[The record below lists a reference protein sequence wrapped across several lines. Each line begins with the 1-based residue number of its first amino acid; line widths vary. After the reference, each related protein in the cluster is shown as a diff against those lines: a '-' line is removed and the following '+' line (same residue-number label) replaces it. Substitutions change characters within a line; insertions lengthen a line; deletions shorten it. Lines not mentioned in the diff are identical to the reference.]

1 MANIYLTM
9 KQLEALFWQST
20 LLMLGLDPKNK
31 DNAGKV
37 RLSWPTQ
44 GAPAWKVDEDVVF
57 LRITEADDEYNRQR
71 DTVYDPKDK
80 DPDNAIEKKTFTRV
94 IQAYWIC
101 YGPNSFDRAFAI
113 RNALFATQSRET
125 LSGSGLYLIPDMD
138 APRRS
143 PELFA
148 GQWWERTDLS
158 ARFNEYIRLDATVP
172 YLKSADITVEQS
184 PISGTTIQTDA
195 SVDENTKPHGG
206 V

>member
-1 MANIYLTM
+1 MRGFCGFNPHARM
-9 KQLEALFWQST
+9 
-20 LLMLGLDPKNK
+20 G
-31 DNAGKV
+31 
-37 RLSWPTQ
+37 R
-44 GAPAWKVDEDVVF
+44 DVVF
-57 LRITEADDEYNRQR
+57 LRITEADNEYNRQR
-71 DTVYDPKDK
+71 DTAYDPKDK
-80 DPDNAIEKKTFTRV
+80 DADNAIEKKTFTRI
-94 IQAYWIC
+94 IQTYWIC

-158 ARFNEYIRLDATVP
+158 ARFNEYIRLDTTVP
-172 YLKSADITVEQS
+172 YLKSADIAVENS
-184 PISGTTIQTDA
+184 PVSGTTIQTDA